1 MRGACVR
8 AGAQG
13 GSGRACCVAQGGDW
27 NAQLKLGNSEFVGLN
42 YLQSVTP
49 RLALGGEAF
58 WLGQQRK
65 SGAGFAARHADDKH
79 VATAQVATTGLVSL
93 TYLRRISEKVRGPG
107 RSGLAHAQPP
117 CCTPAC
123 RLAGSFAPT
132 LTMNDSSV
140 MLFCF
145 AWYFCQPHVRVC
157 GRGRSVSPSSQLID
171 RVHDTGASMFLG
183 GMPRKK
189 ECWTAGWTFTCC
201 WLHAGVPGERVPVE
215 LELPG
220 GQRGVWV
227 RLRAAPVP
235 PARPRRHRRQGNTSC
250 IIPPAQYAMLKQSA
264 G

>member
-1 MRGACVR
+1 M
-8 AGAQG
+8 
-13 GSGRACCVAQGGDW
+13 QGGDW

-107 RSGLAHAQPP
+107 AQGCRSRATVSHP
-117 CCTPAC
+117 CMQAR
-123 RLAGSFAPT
+123 RLARSWQEGLPLYAETHLGRNMSF
-132 LTMNDSSV
+132 SSAF
-140 MLFCF
+140 LL
-145 AWYFCQPHVRVC
+145 AGTRYRVC
-157 GRGRSVSPSSQLID
+157 GSAERGTHQLSWID
-171 RVHDTGASMFLG
+171 RGSDTGTGIFSDVSQEQG
-183 GMPRKK
+183 S
-189 ECWTAGWTFTCC
+189 AGRLAQPLPVLA
-201 WLHAGVPGERVPVE
+201 WLHAGVPGERVSVE
-215 LELPG
+215 LELAG

-235 PARPRRHRRQGNTSC
+235 PARPRRHRRQGDHPLHGGPCTAC
-250 IIPPAQYAMLKQSA
+250 TACTVLPRIE